1 MGALVCEEPW
11 SVRSTGLVV
20 IGGDSCFEGR
30 GFESQH
36 QIVDGHFSHLFV
48 VKTVMFVLKDEN
60 KRNRGQDKNKNN
72 RTAEFTLQE

>member
-36 QIVDGHFSHLFV
+36 HIVDGHFSHLFV